1 MPLTN
6 ESPAEGR
13 ADAAHGELLLPLL
26 DADADRAADA
36 LQGQLVAG
44 SQEWTRRERRESWR
58 GAARASLTQNH
69 HKATAIARKLGMIMS
84 SIPDAGDSLLPYTT
98 GAQLSL
104 QASHS
109 QTKWEQTRSSAARTA
124 HSHSLAT

>member
-26 DADADRAADA
+26 GGDADRAADA

-44 SQEWTRRERRESWR
+44 SQEWKRRERRESWR
-58 GAARASLTQNH
+58 GPAEAS
-69 HKATAIARKLGMIMS
+69 R
-84 SIPDAGDSLLPYTT
+84 SI
-98 GAQLSL
+98 QKLSL
-104 QASHS
+104 KSI
-109 QTKWEQTRSSAARTA
+109 TKPQP
-124 HSHSLAT
+124 

>member
-6 ESPAEGR
+6 ESPGEGR

-44 SQEWTRRERRESWR
+44 SHEWTRQERRESWR
-58 GAARASLTQNH
+58 RPAEAS
-69 HKATAIARKLGMIMS
+69 R
-84 SIPDAGDSLLPYTT
+84 SIQKPSLKSITKP
-98 GAQLSL
+98 QP
-104 QASHS
+104 AS
-109 QTKWEQTRSSAARTA
+109 WA
-124 HSHSLAT
+124 

>member
-6 ESPAEGR
+6 ESPGEGR

-58 GAARASLTQNH
+58 GPAEAS
-69 HKATAIARKLGMIMS
+69 R
-84 SIPDAGDSLLPYTT
+84 SIQKPSLKSITKP
-98 GAQLSL
+98 QP
-104 QASHS
+104 AS
-109 QTKWEQTRSSAARTA
+109 WA
-124 HSHSLAT
+124 

>member
-6 ESPAEGR
+6 ESPGEGR
-13 ADAAHGELLLPLL
+13 ADAAHVELLLPLL

-58 GAARASLTQNH
+58 GAARASLTQKH
-69 HKATAIARKLGMIMS
+69 HKATASKLGMIMS
-84 SIPDAGDSLLPYTT
+84 SIRDAGDSLLPYTT

>member
-6 ESPAEGR
+6 ESPGEGR

-44 SQEWTRRERRESWR
+44 SHEWTRRERRESWR
-58 GAARASLTQNH
+58 GPAEASLTQKH

-109 QTKWEQTRSSAARTA
+109 QTKWEQTSSSAARTA